1 MNFAPLLAA
10 PMAVQMHA
18 FAAMAAVVLGVVQ
31 FVAPKGTV
39 PHRALGWLWAGLMM
53 GVAGSSFL
61 ITGIA
66 GPGQFSWIHGL
77 SVLTLAMV
85 PLAVWAAHRHRV
97 EAHRTAMGWIFV
109 LALLVTGGF
118 TLLPGRVMH
127 RVVFG

>member
-39 PHRALGWLWAGLMM
+39 PHRALGWLWTGLMM

-66 GPGQFSWIHGL
+66 GPGRFSWIHGL

-97 EAHRTAMGWIFV
+97 EAHRKAMGWIFV

>member
-1 MNFAPLLAA
+1 MTLAPLLAA
-10 PMAVQMHA
+10 PMAVQVHA

-31 FVAPKGTV
+31 FAAPKGTV
-39 PHRALGWLWAGLMM
+39 PHRALGWAWAGLMM
-53 GVAGSSFL
+53 LVAGSSFWV
-61 ITGIA
+61 TGLA
-66 GPGQFSWIHGL
+66 GEGRFSWIHGL

-85 PLAVWAAHRHRV
+85 PLAVWAAVRGRV
-97 EAHRTAMGWIFV
+97 EAHRKAMGWIFV